1 MATLRDLFPDGKRT
15 SDSGESQP
23 GVDHQRSV
31 AHKLEA
37 LLGDRRGDLEAT
49 HRASGRHALSALVDE
64 AARRPAGVAA
74 TPAKSAGGSRARRRI
89 DLLNV
94 AVAGLAAVAVA
105 TTAVVGAVQAATASP
120 ADDALQAL
128 AADEKTIASAEV
140 TLAVARQRIADDM
153 AEADARAEALLAAL
167 SPVATAPDPAD
178 IPPGETEVPDDAGR
192 IDIIDPVAL
201 EKVSASIDTYR
212 RELAAIPIPPLPE
225 PYEHSTVDDDSL
237 VDVGAA
243 IDRAQQQ
250 LADVDRATADLRE
263 TRAQLR
269 DHEVAFAAQLATF
282 AGTFRSAAEKMIAD
296 HPDASPKYKDA
307 VSTAVNAVAAA
318 DLRTDPGLQTLAQYR
333 DAVFA
338 LVGAQ
343 VYADRVRE
351 EQRQREDRERV
362 EREQGQRPSLPGG
375 RPSPTQPPPEEPMPS
390 EPEPTQPPTDPGD
403 GGETGADGASG

>member
-15 SDSGESQP
+15 SDSGSQR
-23 GVDHQRSV
+23 GVEQLGAVGD
-31 AHKLEA
+31 KLEA
-37 LLGDRRGDLEAT
+37 LLGDRRGDLEVT
-49 HRASGRHALSALVDE
+49 HRVSDRHALSALVDE
-64 AARRPAGVAA
+64 SARRPAGVAA
-74 TPAKSAGGSRARRRI
+74 TAAKSAGGSRARRRV

-128 AADEKTIASAEV
+128 AADEKTISSAEA
-140 TLAVARQRIADDM
+140 TLAAARQQIADDV
-153 AEADARAEALLAAL
+153 AEADSRAEALRAAL
-167 SPVATAPDPAD
+167 PTVATAPDPAD
-178 IPPGETEVPDDAGR
+178 IPPGETEVPDAAGR
-192 IDIIDPVAL
+192 IDIIDPAAL

-212 RELAAIPIPPLPE
+212 SELAAIALPSLPE

-243 IDRAQQQ
+243 IDRAQQH
-250 LADVDRATADLRE
+250 LADVDSATAALRDV
-263 TRAQLR
+263 RSHLR
-269 DHEVAFAAQLATF
+269 DHEAAFAAQLGVF
-282 AGTFRSAAEKMIAD
+282 AGSFRTAAERMIAD

-307 VSTAVNAVAAA
+307 VTAAASAVAAA
-318 DLRTDPGLQTLAQYR
+318 DLRTDLGRQALAQYR

-351 EQRQREDRERV
+351 EQRQRV
-362 EREQGQRPSLPGG
+362 EREQIEGESRPQRPSIPG
-375 RPSPTQPPPEEPMPS
+375 PAPTQPPPDEPMPS
-390 EPEPTQPPTDPGD
+390 EPEPTQPPSGPGGGD
-403 GGETGADGASG
+403 GTGAEGASG